1 MFDNKERQ
9 GENSATESSFS
20 LDFFDS
26 DELSKID
33 LGKYHIESKVQGITH
48 VSISL
53 PRKCIRQSL
62 QKLLKLHLWLLRI
75 WSVLVYCGK
84 PVLFL

>member
-33 LGKYHIESKVQGITH
+33 LTNIT
-48 VSISL
+48 SI
-53 PRKCIRQSL
+53 
-62 QKLLKLHLWLLRI
+62 
-75 WSVLVYCGK
+75 
-84 PVLFL
+84 